1 MSKIGWFVI
10 GITLGAVA
18 ANQLR
23 DNPAA
28 REWADDVT
36 DSAKEFGSAVA
47 EGFREREAEISR
59 TAKK

>member
-1 MSKIGWFVI
+1 MSKFGWFVV

-28 REWADDVT
+28 REWADEVK
-36 DSAKEFGSAVA
+36 DSAREFGSAVA
-47 EGFREREAEISR
+47 EGFKEREAEINR
-59 TAKK
+59 APKK